1 MFLQIRT
8 MKNILFVILLILFSV
23 SCSTEKDLL
32 PEEFFGLKL
41 KQKLSGNEAKEFVD
55 QLHFNEVAPEKN
67 KIGSYESPAGKL
79 IIYITYYDDDV
90 KSLAEYEKMIN
101 KISPENSVFIN
112 PEFVEVRGKEIYRCF
127 GMGQSHYVFAND
139 KELYW
144 ISVDT
149 HQGKKF
155 IEEYLD
161 YIN

>member
-1 MFLQIRT
+1 MMMTNVLVFIS
-8 MKNILFVILLILFSV
+8 LLAFF

-32 PEEFFGLKL
+32 PEEFSGLKL
-41 KQKLSGNEAKEFVD
+41 KQKLTGNEARKFVD
-55 QLHFNEVAPEKN
+55 NLHFQEVAPDKN
-67 KIGSYESPAGKL
+67 EIGFYDSQAG
-79 IIYITYYDDDV
+79 IAVIYITFYNDELT
-90 KSLAEYEKMIN
+90 SHSEYKKMVN

-112 PEFVEVRGKEIYRCF
+112 PEFIDIGGKDVYRCF

>member
-1 MFLQIRT
+1 MMMTNVLVFIS
-8 MKNILFVILLILFSV
+8 LLAFF

-32 PEEFFGLKL
+32 PEEFSGLKL
-41 KQKLSGNEAKEFVD
+41 KQKLTGDEARKFVD
-55 QLHFNEVAPEKN
+55 NLHFQEVAPDKN
-67 KIGSYESPAGKL
+67 EIGFYDSQSGMV
-79 IIYITYYDDDV
+79 IIYITYYPDAGT
-90 KSLAEYEKMIN
+90 SQSEYKKMIT

-127 GMGQSHYVFAND
+127 GMGQSHYVFAKN

-149 HQGKKF
+149 RQGKKF
-155 IEEYLD
+155 IEEYLN